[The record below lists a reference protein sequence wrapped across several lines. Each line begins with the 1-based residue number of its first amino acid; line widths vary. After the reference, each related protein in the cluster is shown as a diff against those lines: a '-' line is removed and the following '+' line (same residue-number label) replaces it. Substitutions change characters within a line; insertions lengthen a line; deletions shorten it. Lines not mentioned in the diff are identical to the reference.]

1 MKKLIYTLA
10 VSTILISSA
19 PVLAAESGK
28 VTLIH
33 MGDVH
38 GHMIPRPNIR
48 SDGNGL
54 EQGGL
59 AIASRLT
66 AMGRAQDLLLQANET
81 G

>member
-10 VSTILISSA
+10 VSTILTISGA
-19 PVLAAESGK
+19 PILAAESGK

-59 AIASRLT
+59 ARMYTKIQEIRK
-66 AMGRAQDLLLQANET
+66 QNK
-81 G
+81 